1 MNESVPN
8 ISKTKEQL
16 LNEIDQIN
24 IMVEGLVYILLSN
37 DYDLEDNVVE
47 ELETL
52 LASHRDIARQL
63 KSGKIS
69 LGVVLKNSMKIF
81 KEIKDIALST
91 KISPKQI
98 SLENLRPYGEM
109 SIFDAG
115 NPKKVN

>member
-81 KEIKDIALST
+81 KEIKDIALSA

-109 SIFDAG
+109 SIFDAN